1 MSNRHLRRNL
11 RLLASTSAV
20 ALALTAAPVSV
31 RVLPDAPAWHI
42 EAPSSHGSAVSGAIL
57 DERAEFAVVENGM
70 VGDAE
75 AARRKALARLGLA
88 EGASYVPPVMITL
101 SQARAASGGGS
112 GGGGSGGGGGG
123 GGGSG
128 GAGASGGDSGAE
140 GASGASSGESSVS
153 GASGSAG
160 ATGGSFGDV
169 EQVGPS
175 LSQDEEA
182 LAISAGW
189 Q

>member
-1 MSNRHLRRNL
+1 MSNRQLRRNL
-11 RLLASTSAV
+11 RLLASTSVV

-57 DERAEFAVVENGM
+57 DERAEFAVVENGI

-112 GGGGSGGGGGG
+112 GGGGSGGGGG